1 MTYSFKNGLLA
12 TSCLVV
18 LLSVSAP
25 VFSMEL
31 INENNQNQTITIL
44 LNEKNQED
52 KLFHKKTKFGNWEF
66 DLKNWWNDLI
76 GPQKNGKGEE
86 HHWKALEEAAFEEG
100 DEKALQQLYVFST
113 RASGGIDRVDENKA
127 AKALNL
133 GLKREQNWVVAAY
146 KKKLK
151 ELQKEQN
158 ELIQI
163 KQKNGEIIH
172 LTENQKKLINLHRD
186 IANVPLSDP
195 SVVIQSENFL
205 KFLFPFSAQEWT
217 VQFFSK
223 KHSESLEKM
232 MIRVREYGFYYHWTG
247 LHQGIVKIKN
257 KEIKV
262 NKNNSCV
269 SQYINKELEFLL
281 EAVALGDQK
290 AMNDLY
296 Q

>member
-1 MTYSFKNGLLA
+1 VNFNYGVFMTFSFKNGLLA

-18 LLSVSAP
+18 LLSASAP

-31 INENNQNQTITIL
+31 ISENNQNQTTTL
-44 LNEKNQED
+44 SLSEKNQEN
-52 KLFHKKTKFGNWEF
+52 KPFHTKTKFGNWEF

-76 GPQKNGKGEE
+76 GPQKNEKGKE

-113 RASGGIDRVDENKA
+113 RESGGINRVDENKA

-146 KKKLK
+146 KKKLN

-158 ELIQI
+158 ELIQT
-163 KQKNGEIIH
+163 KQKNGKIEK

-195 SVVIQSENFL
+195 NMVTQSENFL
-205 KFLFPFSAQEWT
+205 RFLYPFKPQSWVKDYFENK
-217 VQFFSK
+217 SK
-223 KHSESLEKM
+223 ETIEQ
-232 MIRVREYGFYYHWTG
+232 MITRVRGYGYYKYWNELHWCTYGLG
-247 LHQGIVKIKN
+247 LHKTKASKFIEKAEQ
-257 KEIKV
+257 
-262 NKNNSCV
+262 
-269 SQYINKELEFLL
+269 FLL
-281 EAVALGDQK
+281 EGVALVSPLK
-290 AMNDLY
+290 VRAA
-296 Q
+296 